1 MKEVSKEVRSTIAV
15 VEDVVV
21 NDTTT
26 SSSSTRLGIILEYA
40 DVWELPKTEFF

>member
-1 MKEVSKEVRSTIAV
+1 MKEVSKEVRTIAV

-26 SSSSTRLGIILEYA
+26 SLSSTRLGL
-40 DVWELPKTEFF
+40 